1 MLGGRYA
8 LLIATNTFDSTGLQQ
23 LRSPVRDVEGLASV
37 LKDPLIGDFDVT
49 TALDQEQ
56 HQVTRAIESFFRGRN
71 REDLLLLHV
80 SSHGLKADHGELYFA
95 VRDTERELLASTAIS
110 AAFLQSQM
118 SRCRAKSIV
127 LLLDCCYS
135 GAFILGAKGDSSVH
149 VKDELTGHGRAV
161 LTATNRT
168 EYAWEGDHLSEL
180 EPEPSN
186 FTGAII
192 DGLKSGDADRDRD
205 GRITVSELYDYV
217 YDQVRSKNKMQSPQM
232 WTALEYQVVV
242 ARSPFAIE
250 GAAEDLRGMESAVDL
265 SPIADVKDSEPL
277 PDEFTDVSRRD
288 RSVAQL
294 KRALPDPVRRIEV
307 FDLID
312 NAVTDVIDNSTIE
325 NRPVIGPVFESNLKG
340 YRVDSDLLLHLI
352 AIGVFHGDEAQDR
365 LWMRSI
371 ERLSRLR
378 DKKLDSFNDT
388 LERLRHYPALLAT
401 WAMGIASV
409 LGGRDQLIAS
419 VLTKPCYAPPFN
431 SQRRQAPA
439 HFLNPLRVVPP
450 EPLNEIC
457 HSESGA
463 RYIYP
468 QSHFLRE
475 ELRDPFRAIEPD
487 DIAYAEACNR
497 FEFMASLIAMD
508 TEPSSL
514 ATPWIGEFLLDS
526 NWGYDEFGLAGEI
539 SENINSAW
547 PVLEVGAFGSDPE
560 RANKA
565 FAALVDFRSK
575 HPRW

>member
-439 HFLNPLRVVPP
+439 HFLNPLRVVPLSLSMKSATQSLALDTSIRRVTFFAKSYGTRFAP
-450 EPLNEIC
+450 LSRTTSPTRKPVIVSNSWLHLSRWTPSRPVWPHLGLVNFCLIQIGVTMNSGWQVKFPKTSIPLGPYLKSALSDLTLNEPTR
-457 HSESGA
+457 HS
-463 RYIYP
+463 R
-468 QSHFLRE
+468 R
-475 ELRDPFRAIEPD
+475 
-487 DIAYAEACNR
+487 
-497 FEFMASLIAMD
+497 
-508 TEPSSL
+508 
-514 ATPWIGEFLLDS
+514 
-526 NWGYDEFGLAGEI
+526 
-539 SENINSAW
+539 
-547 PVLEVGAFGSDPE
+547 
-560 RANKA
+560 
-565 FAALVDFRSK
+565 
-575 HPRW
+575 

>member
-8 LLIATNTFDSTGLQQ
+8 LLIATSTFTNTGLQQ

-37 LKDPLIGDFDVT
+37 LKDPQIGEFDVT

-56 HQVTRAIESFFRGRN
+56 YQVTRAIESFFRGRS
-71 REDLLLLHV
+71 REDLLLLHI

-95 VRDTERELLASTAIS
+95 ARDTDRELLASTAIS

-135 GAFILGAKGDSSVH
+135 GAFLLGAKGDSSVH
-149 VKDELTGHGRAV
+149 VKDELAGHGRAV

-180 EPEPSN
+180 EPEPSH
-186 FTGAII
+186 FTGAVI
-192 DGLKSGDADRDRD
+192 DGLKSGDADRNRD

-217 YDQVRSKNKMQSPQM
+217 YDRVRSKNKMQSPQM
-232 WTALEYQVVV
+232 WAALEYQVVV
-242 ARSPFAIE
+242 ARSPFA
-250 GAAEDLRGMESAVDL
+250 AEQSEALPGMESAVDL
-265 SPIADVKDSEPL
+265 SPVPSAKDSEPL
-277 PDEFTDVSRRD
+277 SNEILDATHRD
-288 RSVAQL
+288 HSVAQL

-312 NAVTDVIDNSTIE
+312 NAITGVIAKSTLE
-325 NRPVIGPVFESNLKG
+325 NRPVSGPVFSKNIKG
-340 YRVDSDLLLHLI
+340 YRADSDLLLHLL
-352 AIGVFHGDEAQDR
+352 ATGVFHDDGAHDN
-365 LWMRSI
+365 LWMRVI

-378 DKKLDSFNDT
+378 DKNLQSFNET
-388 LERLRHYPALLAT
+388 LEHLRLYPALLAT
-401 WAMGIASV
+401 WSMGIAAV
-409 LGGRDQLIAS
+409 LSRRDQLLGTL
-419 VLTKPCYAPPFN
+419 LTKSSFKPPFS

-439 HFLNPLRVVPP
+439 YYLNPLRVVPP

-468 QSHFLRE
+468 QSHYLRE
-475 ELRDPFRAIEPD
+475 ELREPFRAIEPD
-487 DIAYAEACNR
+487 DAAYVEACNR
-497 FEFMASLIAMD
+497 FEFLASLIAMD
-508 TEPSSL
+508 VEPSSL
-514 ATPWIGEFLLDS
+514 ATPWSGEFLLDS
-526 NWGYDEFGLAGEI
+526 NWGYDQFGLAGEI
-539 SENINSAW
+539 AEEIDSDW
-547 PVLEVGAFGSDPE
+547 PLLKIGAFGSDVE
-560 RANKA
+560 RAKKA
-565 FAALVDFRSK
+565 FEALVDFRTK

>member
-8 LLIATNTFDSTGLQQ
+8 LLIATSNFSNAGLQQ

-37 LKDPLIGDFDVT
+37 LKDPQIGDFDVT

-56 HQVTRAIESFFRGRN
+56 HQVTRAIESFFRSRS
-71 REDLLLLHV
+71 REDLLLLHI

-95 VRDTERELLASTAIS
+95 ARDTDRDLLASTAIS

-135 GAFILGAKGDSSVH
+135 GAFLLGAKGDSSVH
-149 VKDELTGHGRAV
+149 VKDELAGHGRAV

-180 EPEPSN
+180 EPEPSH

-192 DGLKSGDADRDRD
+192 DGLSSGDADRNQD
-205 GRITVSELYDYV
+205 GKITVSELYDFV
-217 YDQVRSKNKMQSPQM
+217 YDRVRSKNKMQSPQM
-232 WTALEYQVVV
+232 WAELEYQVVV
-242 ARSPFAIE
+242 ARSPFAVE
-250 GAAEDLRGMESAVDL
+250 QSAETLPGMESAVDL
-265 SPIADVKDSEPL
+265 SLVPEIKDPGPLSSEF
-277 PDEFTDVSRRD
+277 PDATRREN
-288 RSVAQL
+288 SVAQL

-312 NAVTDVIDNSTIE
+312 NAITDVIAKSTLE
-325 NRPVIGPVFESNLKG
+325 NRPVSGPVFASNIKG
-340 YRVDSDLLLHLI
+340 YRADSDLLLHLL
-352 AIGVFHGDEAQDR
+352 ATGVFHDDGSHDN
-365 LWMRSI
+365 LWARVI

-378 DKKLDSFNDT
+378 DKNLQAFNEA
-388 LERLRHYPALLAT
+388 LEHLRLYPALLAT
-401 WAMGIASV
+401 WAMGIAAMLSR
-409 LGGRDQLIAS
+409 RDQLLGPL
-419 VLTKPCYAPPFN
+419 LTKQSFKPPFS

-439 HFLNPLRVVPP
+439 YYLNPLRVVSP

-475 ELRDPFRAIEPD
+475 ELREPFRAIEPD
-487 DIAYAEACNR
+487 DTAYAEACNR
-497 FEFMASLIAMD
+497 FEFLASLIAMD
-508 TEPSSL
+508 VEPSTL
-514 ATPWIGEFLLDS
+514 ATPWAGEFLLDS
-526 NWGYDEFGLAGEI
+526 NWGYDQFGLAGEI
-539 SENINSAW
+539 AEEIDSAW
-547 PVLEVGAFGSDPE
+547 PLLKTGAFGSDVE
-560 RANKA
+560 RAKKA
-565 FAALVDFRSK
+565 FEALVDFRAK